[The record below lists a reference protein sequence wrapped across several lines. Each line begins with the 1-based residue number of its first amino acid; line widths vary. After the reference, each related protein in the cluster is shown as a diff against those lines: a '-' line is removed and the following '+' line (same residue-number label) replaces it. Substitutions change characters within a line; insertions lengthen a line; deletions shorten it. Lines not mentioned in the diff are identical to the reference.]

1 MSNNKPQQK
10 KIKFEDIK
18 PDILSALQQ
27 KAKALGEPVSLVD
40 GFVSSQFNNELSDS
54 VLLGG
59 PTIPMVML
67 IGKESGRLYF
77 YALKALLNNIEI

>member
-1 MSNNKPQQK
+1 MSNNKERK
-10 KIKFEDIK
+10 NIKFEDIK
-18 PDILSALQQ
+18 PEILSILEQ
-27 KAKALGEPVSLVD
+27 KAEALGEPVNLVD
-40 GFVSSQFNNELSDS
+40 GFVSSQFSTELSDS

-77 YALKALLNNIEI
+77 FALKILLPNIEI